1 MGLSF
6 VNADI
11 LALTAAVDPY
21 EAANLADK
29 LRRQLLAQKESFVF
43 ETVFSDPV
51 GDKLEFLKTAEKSDY
66 AVLLIFIGIEGP
78 SLSDTRV
85 AIRVSQGGHDVPQD
99 KLIERFPRVM
109 HNLKRA
115 LVEFPNVLVYDNSN
129 LDAKYRLVATKEEG
143 REVELLGVT
152 PEWLRP
158 LLPGA

>member
-85 AIRVSQGGHDVPQD
+85 AIRVTQGGHDVPQD

-115 LVEFPNVLVYDNSN
+115 LVELPNVLVYDNGN
-129 LDAKYRLVATKEEG
+129 LDAKYRLVATREKG
-143 REVELLGVT
+143 REIELHGVT

-158 LLPGA
+158 LLPGV